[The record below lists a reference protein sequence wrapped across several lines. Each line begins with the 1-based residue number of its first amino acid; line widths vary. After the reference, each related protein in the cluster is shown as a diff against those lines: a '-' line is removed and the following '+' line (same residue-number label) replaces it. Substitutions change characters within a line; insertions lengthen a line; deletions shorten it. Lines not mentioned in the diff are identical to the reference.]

1 MTLGDKIKK
10 LREEKKYSQEDLAD
24 LLNVHSVTISKWE
37 NGTQEPRA
45 KRLNELAKIFGVSNE
60 YLLNDTNKPLSS
72 KKIEGEQMASISLG
86 GDRNVTA
93 PATPEGYAFL
103 ERALLIAMNAHNMS
117 NQKVMA

>member
-1 MTLGDKIKK
+1 MTLGDKIKR